1 MRSISRL
8 LSSRK
13 LTWGLFVV
21 YFLILSWLILG
32 KMQPNWDW
40 LLCLLD
46 GHSGMRSL
54 NLIPF
59 AAPRIINGQP
69 DYSEVWQN
77 LLVFLPFGLYM
88 GLLLPKHH
96 LLLRLLPAF
105 LTSLLFELIQL
116 FSGIGAAD
124 VTDLLSN
131 TVGALLGLIAIA
143 VFNKILKSRTLPVA
157 NLLASFCTLLL
168 LALISTLILANI

>member
-1 MRSISRL
+1 MRSLSRL
-8 LSSRK
+8 LSSRR

-21 YFLILSWLILG
+21 YFLILTWLILG

-88 GLLLPKHH
+88 GLLRPKHP
-96 LLLRLLPAF
+96 LFLRLLPAF

-131 TVGALLGLIAIA
+131 TAGALLGLLLMALLSR
-143 VFNKILKSRTLPVA
+143 ILKPRTLPVA
-157 NLLASFCTLLL
+157 NLLASICTLLL
-168 LALISTLILANI
+168 LALIAALLLANL

>member
-1 MRSISRL
+1 MRSLSRL
-8 LSSRK
+8 LSSRR

-40 LLCLLD
+40 LLCLFD
-46 GHSGMRSL
+46 GRPGLRSL

-69 DYSEVWQN
+69 DYTEVWQN
-77 LLVFLPFGLYM
+77 LLAFLPFGLYM

-105 LTSLLFELIQL
+105 LTSLLFELLQL

-143 VFNKILKSRTLPVA
+143 VFNRILKTRTLPVA
-157 NLLASFCTLLL
+157 NLLAALCTLLL
-168 LALISTLILANI
+168 LALIAALILANI